1 MLKFMATLRYKE
13 ALSIDTISLKKYKKL
28 IEDIKDTL
36 KESIYFRYEE
46 GDTKFSDKLIVSDKK
61 DIFDDSDKEIVI
73 LDIHSLD
80 ILWVCEYSGHDGS
93 KEINA
98 IEVIGSGVF
107 QEVIKNLE
115 KKGYSKPKKIE
126 IDTPIIKR

>member
-1 MLKFMATLRYKE
+1 MATLRYKE
-13 ALSIDTISLKKYKKL
+13 ALSIDNISPKKHKKL
-28 IEDIKDTL
+28 IKDIKDTL
-36 KESIYFRYEE
+36 KESIYFRYKE
-46 GDTKFSDKLIVSDKK
+46 GETKFSDKLIVADKK

-73 LDIHSLD
+73 LDINSLD
-80 ILWVCEYSGHDGS
+80 ILWICEYSGHDGI